1 MKNTL
6 KVVWIAWLLAAFST
20 STPLHA
26 AGEYIFSAPP
36 RGPVAKETKVY
47 KPIADYLTKVL
58 RKKVSYKH
66 PGNWL
71 TYQAEMQAGTYDIV
85 FDGPHFVSWRMA
97 KTQHEPLVKLPGK
110 LAFSIVVKK
119 DEQRITHVTQ
129 LRGHTVCGLAPPNL
143 ATLTTYN
150 IFDNPARQPLVVESK
165 SFPDAYQSVIS
176 GRCVAAVMRDK
187 MFYRLQKKHGGQ
199 LKELFHSKGIAN
211 QAFSAGPRVSIK
223 EKVKIIKALLSD
235 EAKDK
240 MQAFYRRFNK
250 RGKPLLQAN
259 RKEYLAHAQLLKDI
273 WGFDLA
279 QAK

>member
-6 KVVWIAWLLAAFST
+6 KVVWAAWLLAAFSAST
-20 STPLHA
+20 SLYA
-26 AGEYIFSAPP
+26 GGEYIFSAPP
-36 RGPVAKETKVY
+36 RGPVAEETKVY

-58 RKKVSYKH
+58 GNKVSYKH

-71 TYQAEMQAGTYDIV
+71 TYQAEMQAGVYDIV

-119 DEQRITHVTQ
+119 DEQRVAHVTQ
-129 LRGHTVCGLAPPNL
+129 LRGRTVCGLAPPNL
-143 ATLTTYN
+143 ATLTTYS
-150 IFDNPARQPLVVESK
+150 IFNNPARQPLVVESK

-176 GRCVAAVMRDK
+176 GHCIAAVMRDK
-187 MFYRLQKKHGGQ
+187 MFYRLQKKNDNQ

-211 QAFSAGPRVSIK
+211 QAFSAGPRISVS
-223 EKVKIIKALLSD
+223 EKVKIVKALLSD

-240 MQAFYRRFNK
+240 MQAFNKRFNK
-250 RGKPLLQAN
+250 KGKPLERAG
-259 RKEYLAHAQLLKDI
+259 REEYLAHAQLLKDI

-279 QAK
+279 QAN